1 MSVYV
6 RLCPNTAQYFKVL
19 FRAIA
24 EVYFVL

>member
-6 RLCPNTAQYFKVL
+6 PIQPNTAQYFKVL